1 MTTRPFRHHPSFS
14 RCTCLLHGFLALFL
28 CFTACQSPGVRETRI
43 SSTERAPAIL
53 DDTLIMGQMT
63 QAASEAMDDA
73 SPTSMSQLI
82 ATLKTEPTAKVM
94 LSKPTQSPLSEVQ
107 QSIAV
112 VGGVYKCNRCTR
124 WHVAPASGFLIADD
138 LLVTNYHVVNQ
149 PSHQALAVRL
159 FDGRLFMVEEV
170 VAASREN
177 DLAVLRIP
185 STGLKPISLGA
196 AAPIGTQVDL
206 ISHPKQRFYT
216 LSEGRVSRYFIRRQG
231 DRRVP
236 MMSITA
242 DFGRGSSGAPV
253 LNTEGHVVGIA
264 TSTESV
270 YYSEEDGQQKN
281 LQMVFKHCIPVQ
293 QLRKLIGG

>member
-1 MTTRPFRHHPSFS
+1 
-14 RCTCLLHGFLALFL
+14 
-28 CFTACQSPGVRETRI
+28 
-43 SSTERAPAIL
+43 
-53 DDTLIMGQMT
+53 MGQMT

-94 LSKPTQSPLSEVQ
+94 LSKPTQSPLSEVH

-177 DLAVLRIP
+177 DLAVLRI
-185 STGLKPISLGA
+185 LYR
-196 AAPIGTQVDL
+196 TQAHF
-206 ISHPKQRFYT
+206 SG
-216 LSEGRVSRYFIRRQG
+216 S
-231 DRRVP
+231 
-236 MMSITA
+236 
-242 DFGRGSSGAPV
+242 GSSHWSA
-253 LNTEGHVVGIA
+253 
-264 TSTESV
+264 
-270 YYSEEDGQQKN
+270 
-281 LQMVFKHCIPVQ
+281 
-293 QLRKLIGG
+293 GGSDQPSQTTFLHPE